1 MSSSTTAPPP
11 SDYPAAFA
19 RTPGNVFDLSSLKN
33 WVRSLDSAAKSLWVA
48 GLVGVGLLVVLFW
61 PSLTHLVYTWS
72 TDDNYS
78 HGFLVPLISLYFA
91 REASVDEPLQRR
103 GGLILGCALLVLC
116 LVGRMAATI
125 VPVGVL
131 SDLAFVAGLA
141 GLVSALA
148 GRQAIGRYGFAL
160 FFLVFMIPL
169 PLALYS
175 AIASPLQLLV
185 SRVAAVL
192 LGFMGIPVLCQG
204 NTMTL
209 PGDVHLFVAEACS
222 GMRQLSGFLALTTAV
237 AWFSPRPLWYRLVIV
252 ASSIPIAL
260 TANLLRVTLT
270 AWLAYAVDPALAR
283 GQFHTVEGLLLMGV
297 GLSMLWAECTALSYL
312 VPEGYS
318 ATHGVQAS
326 NQGATS

>member
-1 MSSSTTAPPP
+1 MSSSTTAP
-11 SDYPAAFA
+11 SRGDYPAALASPSGGLVDFA
-19 RTPGNVFDLSSLKN
+19 SWKRVVTQLDPAT
-33 WVRSLDSAAKSLWVA
+33 RSLWLA
-48 GLVGVGLLVVLFW
+48 GLAGVGLLVVMFW
-61 PSLTHLVYTWS
+61 PSLTYMVYTWS

-91 REASVDEPLQRR
+91 REASAGVPVERR
-103 GGLILGCALLVLC
+103 GGLLVGCFLLILC
-116 LVGRMAATI
+116 LMGRIATTI

-141 GLVSALA
+141 GLVATL
-148 GRQAIGRYGFAL
+148 GGGQVFRRYGFPL
-160 FFLVFMIPL
+160 FFLIFMIPL
-169 PLALYS
+169 PVALYS

-185 SRVAAVL
+185 SRLAAMM
-192 LGFMGIPVLCQG
+192 LGLMGIPVLCQG

-237 AWFSPRPLWYRLVIV
+237 AWFTPRPLWYRLVIV

-270 AWLAYAVDPALAR
+270 AWLAYAIDPALAK
-283 GQFHTVEGLLLMGV
+283 GQFHTLEGLLLMGV
-297 GLSMLWAECTALSYL
+297 GLAMLWAECHALSYL
-312 VPEGYS
+312 VPSHQTYAQPTQ
-318 ATHGVQAS
+318 AT
-326 NQGATS
+326 QGASS